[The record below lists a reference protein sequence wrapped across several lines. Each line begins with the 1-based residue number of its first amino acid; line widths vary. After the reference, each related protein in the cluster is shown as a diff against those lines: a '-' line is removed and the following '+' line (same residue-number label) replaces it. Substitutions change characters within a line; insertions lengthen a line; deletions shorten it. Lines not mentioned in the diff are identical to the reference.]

1 MTKQRQPAG
10 TEAGGLPPAFNPSR
24 PGPGVPG
31 RDAGKRASF
40 AGLGTAVV
48 CGILVAVLGT
58 GLHGQL
64 LYLDGT
70 AYPWGAVAALV
81 FAWAL
86 LVWAGLK
93 VRSVLMAGV
102 AGIAAYVLVG
112 LMATGMGREPL
123 IITPTSAQP
132 ELAAALAGK
141 IWVVGLALATVLA
154 VCRMCVGTGPARRQA
169 ALGAPSPAPA
179 PNPAAPF

>member
-1 MTKQRQPAG
+1 MTEQRHPAG
-10 TEAGGLPPAFNPSR
+10 NEAGGMPPAFNPFR
-24 PGPGVPG
+24 PAAGIPGTG
-31 RDAGKRASF
+31 RPAGRRPALR
-40 AGLGTAVV
+40 GLGTAVV
-48 CGILVAVLGT
+48 CGILAAALGT

-64 LYLDGT
+64 LYVGGS

-112 LMATGMGREPL
+112 LMATGLGREPL
-123 IITPTSAQP
+123 IITATSAQP
-132 ELAAALAGK
+132 ELAVALAGK
-141 IWVVGLALATVLA
+141 IWVIGLAVATVLA
-154 VCRMCVGTGPARRQA
+154 VAVCAWALKPQRR
-169 ALGAPSPAPA
+169 
-179 PNPAAPF
+179 